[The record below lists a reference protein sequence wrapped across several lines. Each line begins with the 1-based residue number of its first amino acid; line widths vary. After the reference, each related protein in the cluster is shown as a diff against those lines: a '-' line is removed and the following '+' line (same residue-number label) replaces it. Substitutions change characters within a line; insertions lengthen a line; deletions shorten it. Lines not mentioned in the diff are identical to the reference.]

1 MTCLSQNQHLG
12 TINDVVFTLWVEKL
26 NKTRQ
31 DSALALPFQGV
42 LSSILETLW
51 QLTWS
56 QLEKQKE
63 LIADFKY
70 VSYYFKKNFLQMF
83 PTSFENTKEEMSLKF
98 SKKDSD

>member
-1 MTCLSQNQHLG
+1 MGRKAKQ
-12 TINDVVFTLWVEKL
+12 
-26 NKTRQ
+26 NKTGFCF
-31 DSALALPFQGV
+31 STSLLGV
-42 LSSILETLW
+42 LSRVLETLW

-98 SKKDSD
+98 SK

>member
-1 MTCLSQNQHLG
+1 MGRKAKQ
-12 TINDVVFTLWVEKL
+12 
-26 NKTRQ
+26 NKTGFCF
-31 DSALALPFQGV
+31 STSLLGV
-42 LSSILETLW
+42 LSSVLETLW

-98 SKKDSD
+98 SK